1 MDSIPPPPEATVPP
15 PPQPARA
22 PAVDAFLR
30 GWGTALIRGLLAFAV
45 MTVLGEIAAFTVY
58 FVGNGDAPI
67 ATVAKVGW
75 FYFAWFHHIDL
86 TVSVANLSFPGGS
99 QIGGFPSGGSVSLA
113 FGIALML
120 GTFLAVWLL
129 YLGGKAVADRA
140 DGGGLARVLHGLKI
154 APVYAGAALLVSL
167 VVKISETVTNSSVS
181 GTLEIKPSALQAF
194 LIPLL
199 LAAGAGVVGG
209 LRSGRYE
216 LLSLDPW
223 GRRGAGALSGGLR
236 MFVLALVLAFAGLLV
251 LAVVEPDSTRS
262 YFATVSKPPVDE
274 TAVIIAHHVLV
285 LPNQSMWVLIPAMGG
300 CDGAE
305 ASHFSTTFLC
315 YWRYPKQVSIGPFT
329 PEGILGL
336 APPVRTEFGT
346 APVGY
351 FLFLLVPAL
360 AVLLGGRHA
369 VRKRAQFRSETMGIG
384 ALAGVVF
391 AFLVLIGAWFASVT
405 GSADLSVAG
414 FSLNSSVHVG
424 PDVLTGGLLALA
436 WGVIGGGLGGW
447 LSGRDLPAHA
457 PMRET
462 QGAAPT
468 PPPYWAGA
476 PEEPATQAD
485 ATTESWSQPAPQAEH
500 EPPAPQAEPEPPAEP
515 HSSAEPELSAEPVSP
530 AEPEAPTEPEP
541 PEEGAPGPD

>member
-15 PPQPARA
+15 PPRPARA
-22 PAVDAFLR
+22 PAVDALLR

-45 MTVLGEIAAFTVY
+45 MAVLGEIAAFTLY
-58 FVGNGDAPI
+58 FVGGGDAAI
-67 ATVAKVGW
+67 ATVAKIGW

-86 TVSVANLSFPGGS
+86 TASVANLSFPGGS
-99 QIGGFPSGGSVSLA
+99 PIGGLPSGGSISLA

-140 DGGGLARVLHGLKI
+140 DGGGLARALHGLKI
-154 APVYAGAALLVSL
+154 APVYAGAALLVSSI
-167 VVKISETVTNSSVS
+167 VKISETVTQSSVS

-199 LAAGAGVVGG
+199 LAAGAGLIGG

-223 GRRGAGALSGGLR
+223 GRRAAGALTGGLW

-251 LAVVEPDSTRS
+251 LAVVEPDSTRT
-262 YFATVSKPPVDE
+262 YFATVSKPPADE

-305 ASHFSTTFLC
+305 ASHVSTTFLC
-315 YWRYPKQVSIGPFT
+315 YWRYPQQVSIGPLT
-329 PEGILGL
+329 PEGIAGL
-336 APPVRTEFGT
+336 TPPVRTEFGT
-346 APVGY
+346 APAGY

-360 AVLLGGRHA
+360 AVLLGGRYA
-369 VRKRAQFRSETMGIG
+369 VRKRARFRSETMGIG

-391 AFLVLIGAWFASVT
+391 AFLVLIGAWFASIT
-405 GSADLSVAG
+405 GSADLSLAG

-424 PDVLTGGLLALA
+424 PDILTGGLLALA

-447 LSGRDLPAHA
+447 LSGLDLPAHA
-457 PMRET
+457 PVREP

-468 PPPYWAGA
+468 PPPYWAEA
-476 PEEPATQAD
+476 PEEPAPQAD
-485 ATTESWSQPAPQAEH
+485 TTTESRGRPAPQADR
-500 EPPAPQAEPEPPAEP
+500 EPTVEPYASDEPEP
-515 HSSAEPELSAEPVSP
+515 SAEPGSPPELQPSA
-530 AEPEAPTEPEP
+530 EPEP
-541 PEEGAPGPD
+541 PEEGSPGPG